1 MCIRQYICV
10 EQLDLVVILDTSK
23 SVGEKNFQKC
33 IFFLEGVVANLSI
46 APDSVRV
53 ALLRYS
59 DKAQVVSYLND
70 DMEKQEK
77 LKAVGSIQYIEGS
90 TYTDLALELTN
101 EEVLSPERGDRSN
114 VSDLV
119 VLITDGESSNK
130 SSTKNQ
136 SVKLKNRNNLKIF
149 TLGIGSEIDDEE
161 LEAIATSNDLSLIL
175 ESFENLAEIIAPMTS
190 VTCSGGSVLDP
201 TEPFNEQTTELG
213 DQSTHLSDHTTQSNY
228 STTYSSAQTTHLSDQ
243 TTHLSDSTTPS
254 RAQTTHFSKQTTQLG
269 DQNRPT
275 DQITVQIKYP
285 TIQSNDQTTQLN
297 DKTQTMH
304 SSEPTRHSSD
314 HTAHSNNKLTRS
326 RDQTTYSSVSTRR
339 PSASRD
345 QVRQP
350 SYLAT
355 RQRYSNAQSRGLT
368 TQSYIQ
374 TTKSRK
380 RITNSRNYKKLSNNQ
395 TTHSNY
401 QMIYSRKLTT
411 YAVNQARQTYQTRR
425 RFFLN
430 TQSIDLATQSSSVS
444 TQSSSLTTQSSS
456 LTTQSSGLATQ
467 SSGLTTHSNIQT
479 TKSSNR
485 MAYSS
490 NYYITRSNHYT
501 TDSKDYMTQ
510 SNDQKVY
517 LNSPTTRLTDRAVYS
532 SSTRT
537 LAGGRSRELD
547 LIIILDTSV
556 REDCFMANI
565 NFTETLLEELP
576 ISSDLVRV
584 ALGYHSHQVQIAS
597 YLNEST
603 NKEDKLKEVLRMKEL
618 TLSQTLNKSSQI
630 SQLDVLEG
638 DRSDV
643 ADIIMFIKS
652 DLFISSN
659 LTINET
665 KIYSIGVL
673 NISNAQDWL
682 KASNLSNV
690 SFIVDSFT
698 SPKDVANYLMT
709 TSTSGITTRRYL
721 VVTVHQRTSF
731 QNLEIELS
739 DKPVGDVNNATFLT
753 YLGISIAIIVAAL
766 AIVVALATL
775 YRKKQNKNCADN
787 P

>member
-1 MCIRQYICV
+1 MKQFCFILFIPGIILWILFSVNLSDGHKICV

-269 DQNRPT
+269 
-275 DQITVQIKYP
+275 
-285 TIQSNDQTTQLN
+285 
-297 DKTQTMH
+297 
-304 SSEPTRHSSD
+304 
-314 HTAHSNNKLTRS
+314 
-326 RDQTTYSSVSTRR
+326 
-339 PSASRD
+339 
-345 QVRQP
+345 
-350 SYLAT
+350 
-355 RQRYSNAQSRGLT
+355 
-368 TQSYIQ
+368 
-374 TTKSRK
+374 
-380 RITNSRNYKKLSNNQ
+380 
-395 TTHSNY
+395 
-401 QMIYSRKLTT
+401 
-411 YAVNQARQTYQTRR
+411 
-425 RFFLN
+425 
-430 TQSIDLATQSSSVS
+430 
-444 TQSSSLTTQSSS
+444 
-456 LTTQSSGLATQ
+456 
-467 SSGLTTHSNIQT
+467 
-479 TKSSNR
+479 
-485 MAYSS
+485 
-490 NYYITRSNHYT
+490 
-501 TDSKDYMTQ
+501 
-510 SNDQKVY
+510 
-517 LNSPTTRLTDRAVYS
+517 
-532 SSTRT
+532 
-537 LAGGRSRELD
+537 GRSRELD

>member
-1 MCIRQYICV
+1 M
-10 EQLDLVVILDTSK
+10 
-23 SVGEKNFQKC
+23 
-33 IFFLEGVVANLSI
+33 FLF
-46 APDSVRV
+46 
-53 ALLRYS
+53 
-59 DKAQVVSYLND
+59 AQ
-70 DMEKQEK
+70 
-77 LKAVGSIQYIEGS
+77 
-90 TYTDLALELTN
+90 
-101 EEVLSPERGDRSN
+101 
-114 VSDLV
+114 
-119 VLITDGESSNK
+119 
-130 SSTKNQ
+130 
-136 SVKLKNRNNLKIF
+136 IF

-228 STTYSSAQTTHLSDQ
+228 STTYSSAQTTHLSD
-243 TTHLSDSTTPS
+243 STTPS
-254 RAQTTHFSKQTTQLG
+254 RAQTTHFSKRTTQL
-269 DQNRPT
+269 
-275 DQITVQIKYP
+275 
-285 TIQSNDQTTQLN
+285 
-297 DKTQTMH
+297 
-304 SSEPTRHSSD
+304 
-314 HTAHSNNKLTRS
+314 
-326 RDQTTYSSVSTRR
+326 
-339 PSASRD
+339 
-345 QVRQP
+345 
-350 SYLAT
+350 
-355 RQRYSNAQSRGLT
+355 
-368 TQSYIQ
+368 
-374 TTKSRK
+374 
-380 RITNSRNYKKLSNNQ
+380 
-395 TTHSNY
+395 
-401 QMIYSRKLTT
+401 
-411 YAVNQARQTYQTRR
+411 
-425 RFFLN
+425 
-430 TQSIDLATQSSSVS
+430 
-444 TQSSSLTTQSSS
+444 
-456 LTTQSSGLATQ
+456 
-467 SSGLTTHSNIQT
+467 
-479 TKSSNR
+479 
-485 MAYSS
+485 
-490 NYYITRSNHYT
+490 
-501 TDSKDYMTQ
+501 
-510 SNDQKVY
+510 
-517 LNSPTTRLTDRAVYS
+517 
-532 SSTRT
+532 
-537 LAGGRSRELD
+537 GGRSRELD

-630 SQLDVLEG
+630 SQRDVLEG

-652 DLFISSN
+652 DLSISSN

>member
-1 MCIRQYICV
+1 MKQFCFILFIPGIILWILFSVNLSDGHKICV

-201 TEPFNEQTTELG
+201 TEPFNEQTTEL
-213 DQSTHLSDHTTQSNY
+213 
-228 STTYSSAQTTHLSDQ
+228 
-243 TTHLSDSTTPS
+243 
-254 RAQTTHFSKQTTQLG
+254 
-269 DQNRPT
+269 
-275 DQITVQIKYP
+275 
-285 TIQSNDQTTQLN
+285 
-297 DKTQTMH
+297 
-304 SSEPTRHSSD
+304 
-314 HTAHSNNKLTRS
+314 
-326 RDQTTYSSVSTRR
+326 
-339 PSASRD
+339 
-345 QVRQP
+345 
-350 SYLAT
+350 
-355 RQRYSNAQSRGLT
+355 
-368 TQSYIQ
+368 
-374 TTKSRK
+374 
-380 RITNSRNYKKLSNNQ
+380 
-395 TTHSNY
+395 
-401 QMIYSRKLTT
+401 
-411 YAVNQARQTYQTRR
+411 
-425 RFFLN
+425 
-430 TQSIDLATQSSSVS
+430 
-444 TQSSSLTTQSSS
+444 
-456 LTTQSSGLATQ
+456 
-467 SSGLTTHSNIQT
+467 
-479 TKSSNR
+479 
-485 MAYSS
+485 
-490 NYYITRSNHYT
+490 
-501 TDSKDYMTQ
+501 
-510 SNDQKVY
+510 
-517 LNSPTTRLTDRAVYS
+517 
-532 SSTRT
+532 
-537 LAGGRSRELD
+537 GGRSRELD